1 MHPRAAAIAAF
12 SKSVTMSSS
21 SETNSAQQ
29 GAESLEE
36 ETLQHVAEV
45 FPHIV
50 WTATPEGDVDFISPQ
65 LGEYTGVEPDD
76 SEFLDW
82 TRYVHPDDLERVI
95 GRWSDARERKQTYS
109 AEQRLRSKRGGYK
122 WFIAR
127 AEPIIGEDREVAKW
141 CGTLTS
147 IHEHKVAERKLKAAS
162 RQKDEFIA
170 MLGHELRNPLAA
182 IAASHLALSKEG
194 LAEGDRLAALDIL
207 GRQINHLTRL
217 VNDTV
222 DVARLSF
229 GKLRLDTRPLEMNQ
243 LVAEW
248 AEGYR
253 AVVEEGGYRLKVE
266 LEADE
271 IWVDGDAVR
280 LSQCINNL
288 VGNAMKFAESGTEVV
303 VRTTSGSSGDHAE
316 IRVIDSGVGLDGE
329 EVENLFKRFTQGR
342 GAGVQDVGGLGLG
355 LSVVREIMQMHDGA
369 VEGSSRGK
377 GRGATFTLKMPIGK
391 KPQAEAEGGKK
402 ASAQQPSK
410 RVLLVE
416 DNTSVARSLELFLQ
430 LEGHSVELAADGE
443 EAFEKLAS
451 DRFDLILSDLTLP
464 GEISGWDVATRV
476 KDNHADASQDQPY
489 LVALSGHALPEH
501 VEKSKAA
508 GFQEHIAKPPSLDQ
522 LRAVLS
528 RAADR
533 E

>member
-1 MHPRAAAIAAF
+1 MP
-12 SKSVTMSSS
+12 KQKT
-21 SETNSAQQ
+21 
-29 GAESLEE
+29 
-36 ETLQHVAEV
+36 
-45 FPHIV
+45 
-50 WTATPEGDVDFISPQ
+50 
-65 LGEYTGVEPDD
+65 
-76 SEFLDW
+76 
-82 TRYVHPDDLERVI
+82 DDLI
-95 GRWSDARERKQTYS
+95 QLINSLT
-109 AEQRLRSKRGGYK
+109 
-122 WFIAR
+122 R
-127 AEPIIGEDREVAKW
+127 AEKRHFRLFVKRNQASEDILFLQLFDV
-141 CGTLTS
+141 
-147 IHEHKVAERKLKAAS
+147 HEHKVAERKLKSAS

-194 LAEGDRLAALDIL
+194 LGEEDRRGALNIL

-229 GKLRLDTRPLEMNQ
+229 GKLRLDTQPLELNQ
-243 LVAEW
+243 LVADW

-253 AVVEEGGYRLKVE
+253 SVVEEGGYRLKVE

-303 VRTTSGSSGDHAE
+303 VRTNSDPSGDHAE

-355 LSVVREIMQMHDGA
+355 LSVVREIMQMHEGA

-377 GRGATFTLKMPIGK
+377 GRGATFTLKLPLGK
-391 KPQAEAEGGKK
+391 KPDVVAEREEEQSEDPQAKTI
-402 ASAQQPSK
+402 
-410 RVLLVE
+410 LLVE

-430 LEGHSVELAADGE
+430 LEGHSVTLATDGK
-443 EAFEKLAS
+443 EAFEKLAT

-464 GEISGWDVATRV
+464 GEISGWDIASRV
-476 KDNHADASQDQPY
+476 QHDFANTPDDLPY

-508 GFQEHIAKPPSLDQ
+508 GFEEHIAKPPSLDQ

-528 RAADR
+528 RASGPA
-533 E
+533 